1 MQSIGFFFIATTSG
15 MIDATK
21 AIPIVAAKSI
31 ATSFTP
37 KLNNETFRVVCAN
50 VELNIAHP
58 IGAIIIESINITNA
72 TIIDSVRNIVKISPD
87 FAPIDRNIPISLFFL
102 EIDAAIKLESNKVE
116 NTNIIGKNI
125 FKISLQIKSNVS
137 DLFVIKSFTAFFIN
151 NFLSP
156 TSPPNVKPIKM
167 LKLD

>member
-58 IGAIIIESINITNA
+58 IQ
-72 TIIDSVRNIVKISPD
+72 
-87 FAPIDRNIPISLFFL
+87 IDRRFYERVDRETYQRRN
-102 EIDAAIKLESNKVE
+102 D
-116 NTNIIGKNI
+116 T
-125 FKISLQIKSNVS
+125 
-137 DLFVIKSFTAFFIN
+137 
-151 NFLSP
+151 
-156 TSPPNVKPIKM
+156 
-167 LKLD
+167 